1 LLGCYSRRGS
11 PRDDNVELEDN
22 KFRDAGGEFLGSLRQ
37 SIFDEDV
44 LTFYITKLAET
55 LPECLAI
62 SWGKSPRL

>member
-1 LLGCYSRRGS
+1 LLGRYSSRGS
-11 PRDDNVELEDN
+11 PRNDNVELEGN

-37 SIFDEDV
+37 SIFDKDIF
-44 LTFYITKLAET
+44 TFYITELAET